1 MAVNQ
6 IELTF
11 ESERRGS
18 SLWSNSLRR
27 FLKKKVGIAC
37 LVVILVFY
45 IAGALASWV
54 TPYDYREVDLTA
66 VKQAPSWEHPLGT
79 DRAGRDML
87 TRIIYGLRTTVI
99 ITVLSI
105 VTGSLFLGLGLGL
118 AAGYFGKWADSLINR
133 VGEVFVSFPDI
144 LLVLIVAA
152 TLRPRV
158 VEWVRDLGGTDLV
171 RLGIPDYLVV
181 FGALS
186 AFGWVGMQRLVRGQV
201 LQIKQNQYVEAA
213 QAVGAPARRILGI
226 HILPNVISPVIVLV
240 SMGMG
245 AAAGA
250 EIILSWLGIGIQ
262 PPTPSLGVMIFE
274 NGNIGVLRSDPH
286 LLLFPVGAVTILIFA
301 FNLLGD
307 ALNDALNPRA
317 R

>member
-1 MAVNQ
+1 
-6 IELTF
+6 
-11 ESERRGS
+11 
-18 SLWSNSLRR
+18 
-27 FLKKKVGIAC
+27 
-37 LVVILVFY
+37 
-45 IAGALASWV
+45 
-54 TPYDYREVDLTA
+54 
-66 VKQAPSWEHPLGT
+66 
-79 DRAGRDML
+79 ML

-118 AAGYFGKWADSLINR
+118 AAGYFGKWVDSLINR
-133 VGEVFVSFPDI
+133 VGEVFISFPDI

-158 VEWVRDLGGTDLV
+158 VEWIRDLGGTDLV

-250 EIILSWLGIGIQ
+250 EIILSWLGNRNPAADPKSGRDDIRERQ
-262 PPTPSLGVMIFE
+262 HRSVA
-274 NGNIGVLRSDPH
+274 LRSSSAALPSGGCDHPDIR
-286 LLLFPVGAVTILIFA
+286 LQPAGRRPQRRLEPPRP
-301 FNLLGD
+301 LGTTKPIRSRPSGPYSGSAAHACCD
-307 ALNDALNPRA
+307 
-317 R
+317 